1 MSDALAALMDEVR
14 TARPVDPAY
23 FFFPG
28 YLTPNGELHLG
39 HVGGPYLRSD
49 AAARF
54 LRAYGAEVA
63 GATASDAYESS
74 VTYAAADEG
83 AGAARAAEI
92 AAHHTARAARAL
104 SLLGMGGDSFAN
116 PSAEPGLSAVAAHC
130 TELAGSLQR
139 AGRLTVREE
148 KLLAGNAPAPET
160 ATGAFVR
167 GTCPFC
173 ALPQSG
179 NACEECGRWLD
190 PASMESAWHP
200 RSAGGTNTVRP
211 VASVFVRTAPGFAET
226 AQRGV
231 VEPEFEYL
239 LTDYAKV
246 FGPWLRLSYP
256 SWWGL
261 AWPSS
266 AGSPHPGSVMS
277 SYVMGKYGSTRLLG
291 DRERART
298 GRDPFRPGS
307 GVTTVAVGGLDSAF
321 GWLALHA
328 LADPS
333 VDFAPF
339 DHVVVNRFMLLRGE
353 KFSTSRKHVIR
364 ANDALDEGITPDVLR
379 LLLARVS
386 PGTSESDFEPNA
398 VAARLAADCDLL
410 HAALDTSL
418 PDGTEADPGAAAR
431 ATAAGALA
439 RQRAAFAL
447 PAVELP
453 AAAEAL
459 TDFAAAVA
467 DGVCAGS
474 PRFARQT
481 LAVLALPLLPGWAHR
496 VWATACGTPPPGC
509 SPDDAVPEGAL
520 RLVPVAAPLLDSLA
534 ERARLS

>member
-1 MSDALAALMDEVR
+1 MSDALAVLMDEVR
-14 TARPVDPAY
+14 TARPVDSAY

-54 LRAYGAEVA
+54 LRAYGAEVHS
-63 GATASDAYESS
+63 ATASDAYESS
-74 VTYAAADEG
+74 VTYAAAAEG
-83 AGAARAAEI
+83 AGAVRASEI

-104 SLLGMGGDSFAN
+104 SLLGMGGDSVVN
-116 PSAEPGLSAVAAHC
+116 PSAEPELTAVAAHC
-130 TELAGSLQR
+130 TALTGALQR

-148 KLLAGNAPAPET
+148 KLLTGNAPAPET

-179 NACEECGRWLD
+179 NACEQCGRWLD

-200 RSAGGTNTVRP
+200 LLTGGTSSFRR
-211 VASVFVRTAPGFAET
+211 VASVFVRTPPRFAGAAEDH
-226 AQRGV
+226 V
-231 VEPEFEYL
+231 VEAEFAYL

-261 AWPSS
+261 PWPSS
-266 AGSPHPGSVMS
+266 AGSPHPGSVLS

-291 DRERART
+291 DRQLART
-298 GRDPFRPGS
+298 GTDPFRPDS

-328 LADPS
+328 LTDPS

-364 ANDALDEGITPDVLR
+364 ANDALDAGIAADVLR

-386 PGTSESDFEPNA
+386 PGTSESDFDPDVA
-398 VAARLAADCDLL
+398 AARLAADCDLL
-410 HAALDTSL
+410 HAALDASL
-418 PDGTEADPGAAAR
+418 PDGTEADPSAADRAAAAR
-431 ATAAGALA
+431 ALE
-439 RQRAAFAL
+439 RQRAAFTL
-447 PAVELP
+447 PSVELP
-453 AAAEAL
+453 DAAQAL
-459 TDFAAAVA
+459 TEFAAAVT
-467 DGVCAGS
+467 DGACAAS

-496 VWATACGTPPPGC
+496 VWATVLDTPPPG
-509 SPDDAVPEGAL
+509 SSRDDAVPDGDL
-520 RLVPVAAPLLDSLA
+520 RLVPVAAALLDTLA